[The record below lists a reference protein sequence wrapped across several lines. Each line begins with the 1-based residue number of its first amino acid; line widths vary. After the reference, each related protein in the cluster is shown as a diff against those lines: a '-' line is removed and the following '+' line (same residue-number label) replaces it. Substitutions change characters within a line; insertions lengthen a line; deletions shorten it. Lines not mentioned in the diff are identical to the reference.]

1 MLILAEREQGCRDR
15 LMAAGFDPDVAGEVA
30 GYLSQATDLT
40 VVEEPIRQAL
50 AATGVAVRFGDPA
63 DPGGWL
69 DWLREK
75 PAATLVWPV
84 TDGIRYYRGSGAA
97 AVARL
102 LGARSFGAPA
112 QIQHL
117 AQDKAKCGAVAAAL
131 GIRVPATGL
140 MRDGRWL
147 TLPPAGREAAG
158 QGTWFVKPNTLGAK
172 LGIWGDSR
180 VDDLDQAAVLSRRIH
195 ARYRDDAVVQAYV
208 PGFDVRVSYM
218 AVDPD
223 PALDRIGVYRLDTGG
238 RGEAGGDFMTMADN
252 RTLSGTADIDGT
264 AAASRAAVADFVP
277 RMVELAGTAPALAT
291 GIADI
296 ARRLA
301 AGVGLRD
308 VFSIDMRVSSDGLPH
323 LLEFEV
329 CPAVTI
335 YDFRRYLADHWGCDL
350 PEAVARAASHTFGR
364 PADL

>member
-1 MLILAEREQGCRDR
+1 MLILAEREPGCRGR
-15 LMAAGFDPDVAGEVA
+15 LVAAGFDFGAAGEVA
-30 GYLSQATDLT
+30 GYLSQATDL
-40 VVEEPIRQAL
+40 VVFEEPIRQAL
-50 AATGVAVRFGDPA
+50 TAVGVTVRFGDPSI
-63 DPGGWL
+63 PEGWL
-69 DWLREK
+69 DWLRED

-102 LGARSFGAPA
+102 LGARSFGAA
-112 QIQHL
+112 AHIQHL
-117 AQDKAKCGAVAAAL
+117 AQDKAKCGAVATAL
-131 GIRVPATGL
+131 GIRVPATGV
-140 MRDGRWL
+140 MRDGAWL
-147 TLPPAGREAAG
+147 TPPPGG
-158 QGTWFVKPNTLGAK
+158 QGPWFVKPSTLGAK

-180 VDDLDQAAVLSRRIH
+180 VDDLDRAAALSRRIH

-223 PALDRIGVYRLDTGG
+223 PALDRLGIYRLDTGG
-238 RGEAGGDFMTMADN
+238 RGETGGAFMTMADN
-252 RTLSGTADIDGT
+252 RTLSGTADTDGL
-264 AAASRAAVADFVP
+264 AAASRGGVAAFVP
-277 RMVELAGTAPALAT
+277 RLLDLAATDPGLAA
-291 GIADI
+291 GIADMT
-296 ARRLA
+296 RRLA

-308 VFSIDMRVSSDGLPH
+308 VFSIDVRVSPEGVPH

-335 YDFRRYLADHWGCDL
+335 YDFHRYLADRWGCDL
-350 PEAVARAASHTFGR
+350 PEAVARAASHAFDR